1 MQLILEAKR
10 FFISFILL
18 HAAISAN
25 KPVCA
30 GKVCEVTTV
39 VNSLASYL
47 VNLFTRQFVIS
58 LTRKL
63 FHSSAHQL
71 FHLFIKKG
79 LVKQASYVTS

>member
-18 HAAISAN
+18 HATISAN

-30 GKVCEVTTV
+30 GEVCELPTV

-63 FHSSAHQL
+63 FHS
-71 FHLFIKKG
+71 FIKKG

>member
-10 FFISFILL
+10 LFYLID
-18 HAAISAN
+18 SATRWLYLPIN
-25 KPVCA
+25 LSAQEKFVNFQP
-30 GKVCEVTTV
+30 V

-47 VNLFTRQFVIS
+47 VNLFTHQVVIS

-63 FHSSAHQL
+63 FHS
-71 FHLFIKKG
+71 FTKKG